1 MAITV
6 LKGGYWMI
14 KQKRIAV
21 LGLCIIFVCILAGVR
36 AIKVEAAGDYT
47 NPELKVTEVEDIS
60 VYNDNYTVNDITI
73 NNAIYDNQ
81 DGHHIYKFTLEED
94 GYVSLLIT
102 CRRVEKI
109 TKKYGTS
116 NSSSAA
122 DATVSATI
130 YRDKRL
136 LYPVTPVISAKGRVK
151 GESASK
157 IALDKGTYYV
167 AVIVDK
173 YTNITSNSGASETYC
188 YGTAELIVYYQPL
201 ISYEQY
207 RPSMVGKENEL
218 KLEEDFKGVLTATNP
233 KDYYKFTLNDKALV
247 KINYMYS
254 SVNSA
259 KFTLYSSEREVL
271 LSKTFSGGSIWYNVE
286 KYLEPGVYYCS
297 LETTKQ
303 YDSGTTSILI
313 NPTVYSLTLEQRNR
327 SKNSYVE
334 VATID
339 DPMEIRYVLGKL
351 TNSELTSA
359 KWNKG
364 KQITDTLKFGVNK
377 LGYYTVR
384 VTDQYGNMFMQSIK
398 ITDCDREAPL
408 IPAIET
414 CKADTFVISGTAEK
428 DSFISVYVN
437 NKLYTCV
444 TNSKGSYN
452 CTLPSK
458 IIKGSFIEVTAADIS
473 GNVSEKAGVLVE

>member
-1 MAITV
+1 
-6 LKGGYWMI
+6 MI
-14 KQKRIAV
+14 KRKLIAG
-21 LGLCIIFVCILAGVR
+21 LGFWIILICILAGIR
-36 AIKVEAAGDYT
+36 AVTVEAAGDYT
-47 NPELKVTEVEDIS
+47 NPELKLTRVEDIS
-60 VYNDNYTVNDITI
+60 VYNDNYTVNDIMI
-73 NNAIYDNQ
+73 NNAIPENQ

-102 CRRVEKI
+102 CRKVEKI
-109 TKKYGTS
+109 TYKYGK
-116 NSSSAA
+116 SSSSSVA

-136 LYPVTPVISAKGRVK
+136 LYPVTPAISAKGRVK

-167 AVIVDK
+167 AVMVDK
-173 YTNITSNSGASETYC
+173 YSNITSSSGATESYC
-188 YGTAELIVYYQPL
+188 FGTAELIVYYQPL
-201 ISYEQY
+201 LCYEQY
-207 RPSMVGKENEL
+207 RPSMVGKENVL

-233 KDYYKFTLNDKALV
+233 KDYYVFTLDDKALV

-254 SVNSA
+254 SANSA

-271 LSKTFSGGSIWYNVE
+271 LSKIFSGGSIWYNVE

-297 LETTKQ
+297 LESTKQ

-313 NPTVYSLTLEQRNR
+313 NPTIYSLTLEQRNR
-327 SKNSYVE
+327 AKNSYVE
-334 VATID
+334 VTTID
-339 DPMEIRYVLGKL
+339 DPLEIRYVLGKL

-364 KQITDTLKFGVNK
+364 KLITDTLKFGVNK

-408 IPAIET
+408 IPVIET
-414 CKADTFVISGTAEK
+414 CKADTFLISGTAEK
-428 DSFISVYVN
+428 DSYISVYVN
-437 NKLYTCV
+437 NRLYTCF
-444 TNSKGSYN
+444 TNSKGIYN

-458 IIKGSFIEVTAADIS
+458 IIKGSFVEVTAADIS
-473 GNVSEKAGVLVE
+473 GNVSEKAGPLVE